1 MAIFDTLFKSNR
13 EIENERRR
21 QARRNERK
29 VDQDLAGFDDQILA
43 LVKQRDAAWGEAR
56 ELLKSGRKAEA
67 QRQLLY
73 YKRYDLQITKLEN
86 QKAFLTG
93 QAVQIRSTGNAAAT
107 LADIR
112 TMATGQGIDPDA
124 LDENLSEMELITQ
137 DISDSDKQMSAAF
150 DRDIDNMR
158 KAEANGSIHYEDTDL
173 MAALENECVAE
184 ISGQSA
190 PAETTAQ
197 SNDQGLSEGAER
209 LKKLLGG
216 K

>member
-1 MAIFDTLFKSNR
+1 MAIFDNIFKSTR
-13 EIENERRR
+13 EIENEKRR

-29 VDQDLAGFDDQILA
+29 VEQDLASFDDQILA
-43 LVKQRDAAWGEAR
+43 LAKQRDDSWSQAR
-56 ELLKSGRKAEA
+56 ELLKSGRRTEA

-73 YKRYDLQITKLEN
+73 YKRYDIQITKLEN

-112 TMATGQGIDPDA
+112 TMAAGQGIDPDA
-124 LDENLSEMELITQ
+124 LDENLSELELINQ
-137 DISDSDKQMSAAF
+137 DITDSEKQMSTAF
-150 DRDIDNMR
+150 DRDLDNMR
-158 KAEANGSIHYEDTDL
+158 KAEANGAIRYDDADL
-173 MAALENECVAE
+173 MAALENECAVE
-184 ISGQSA
+184 ISGQ
-190 PAETTAQ
+190 TALSEKT
-197 SNDQGLSEGAER
+197 SNSTAGIAEGAER

>member
-1 MAIFDTLFKSNR
+1 MAIFDNLFKSTR
-13 EIENERRR
+13 ELENERRR
-21 QARRNERK
+21 AARQNERK
-29 VDQDLAGFDDQILA
+29 VEQDLSGFDEQILA
-43 LVKQRDAAWGEAR
+43 LAKQRDTAWCEAR
-56 ELLKSGRKAEA
+56 ELLKSGRKTEA

-73 YKRYDLQITKLEN
+73 YKRYDIQITKLEN

-112 TMATGQGIDPDA
+112 TMAAGQGIDPDA

-137 DISDSDKQMSAAF
+137 DIADSDKQMSAAF

-158 KAEANGSIHYEDTDL
+158 KAEANGSIRYEDADL
-173 MAALENECVAE
+173 MSALENECAAE
-184 ISGQSA
+184 ISGQ
-190 PAETTAQ
+190 PASVETSTQ
-197 SNDQGLSEGAER
+197 TNDASLTEGVER
-209 LKKLLGG
+209 LKKLLGS

>member
-1 MAIFDTLFKSNR
+1 MAIFDNLFKSTR

-29 VDQDLAGFDDQILA
+29 VDQDIASFDDQILA
-43 LVKQRDAAWGEAR
+43 LTKQRDAVWGEAR
-56 ELLKSGRKAEA
+56 ELLKSGRKTEA

-73 YKRYDLQITKLEN
+73 YKRYDIQITKLEN

-112 TMATGQGIDPDA
+112 IMATEQGIDPEA
-124 LDENLSEMELITQ
+124 LDQNLSEMEVITH

-150 DRDIDNMR
+150 DRDLDNMR
-158 KAEANGSIHYEDTDL
+158 KAEANGAIRYEDAEL

-184 ISGQSA
+184 ISGQPT

-197 SNDQGLSEGAER
+197 VNDHGLSEGAER
-209 LKKLLGG
+209 LKKLLGS

>member
-1 MAIFDTLFKSNR
+1 MAIFDNLFKSAR

-21 QARRNERK
+21 LARQNERK
-29 VDQDLAGFDDQILA
+29 VEQDLAGFDDQILA
-43 LVKQRDAAWGEAR
+43 LAKQRDAAWAEAR
-56 ELLKSGRKAEA
+56 ELLKSGRKPEA

-73 YKRYDLQITKLEN
+73 YKRYDIQITKLEN

-112 TMATGQGIDPDA
+112 TMAAGQGINPDA
-124 LDENLSEMELITQ
+124 LDENLGDMELIGQ
-137 DISDSDKQMSAAF
+137 DIAESDKQLSAAF

-158 KAEANGSIHYEDTDL
+158 KAEDSSASRYEDADL
-173 MAALENECVAE
+173 MAALENECAAE
-184 ISGQSA
+184 ISGQAA
-190 PAETTAQ
+190 PSETATQA
-197 SNDQGLSEGAER
+197 NDTGLAEGAER
-209 LKKLLGG
+209 LRKLLAG